1 MSPDWLALNSLSF
14 LDSLVFLATHAWP
27 LFIAAGIAGLVDS
40 IGGGGGL
47 ITMPTLLNLGVP
59 APLLLGSNKCV
70 STIGSL
76 PAVLRYRRAKL
87 LPQLPWAHWIRLF
100 IGAALCATLGAWLS
114 QQKVI
119 LDNLHFMVP
128 ILLFAVMGFMLKRW
142 FWDERQRQ
150 CAANLGPADID
161 AVHPIEVALKR
172 TWARIGI
179 AGIAFYDGI
188 FGPGTGTFF
197 LSLFEVLGL
206 KTISAN
212 AITKIFNLASN
223 VGAIAWFGFNGKVL
237 WPLGFAGAFFYLCG
251 NYIGAGLVLRRGQG
265 LVRIVVL
272 LATSGLLIKHLLR
285 YV

>member
-1 MSPDWLALNSLSF
+1 MAPDWLALESLSF
-14 LDSLVFLATHAWP
+14 LDSLVFLANHAWP
-27 LFIAAGIAGLVDS
+27 LFIAAAIAGLVDS

-47 ITMPTLLNLGVP
+47 ITIPTFLNLSVP
-59 APLLLGSNKCV
+59 APLLLGCNKCV
-70 STIGSL
+70 STLGSL
-76 PAVLRYRRAKL
+76 PAVLRYRRARL
-87 LPQLPWAHWIRLF
+87 LPELPRAHWIRLF
-100 IGAALCATLGAWLS
+100 LGAALCATVGAWLS
-114 QQKVI
+114 QQKAI

-128 ILLFAVMGFMLKRW
+128 ILLFIVMGFMLKRW
-142 FWDERQRQ
+142 FWDERRLKRT
-150 CAANLGPADID
+150 ATLGAADID
-161 AVHPIEVALKR
+161 PVHPIEVALRRPMAR
-172 TWARIGI
+172 TGI

-197 LSLFEVLGL
+197 LSLFESLGL

-223 VGAIAWFGFNGKVL
+223 TGAIVWFGLHGKVI
-237 WPLGFAGAFFYLCG
+237 WPLGLSGAVFYLCG
-251 NYIGAGLVLRRGQG
+251 NCIGAGLVLRRGQG

>member
-1 MSPDWLALNSLSF
+1 MSPDWLALESLSF
-14 LDSLVFLATHAWP
+14 VESLNFLAVHAWP
-27 LFIAAGIAGLVDS
+27 LFVAAAIAGLVDS

-47 ITMPTLLNLGVP
+47 ITIPTFLNLGVP
-59 APLLLGSNKCV
+59 LPLLLGSNKCV
-70 STIGSL
+70 ATLGSL

-87 LPQLPWAHWIRLF
+87 LPDLPRARWVRLF
-100 IGAALCATLGAWLS
+100 LAAALCAAGGAWLS
-114 QQKVI
+114 QQKLV

-128 ILLFAVMGFMLKRW
+128 ILLFIVMGFMLKRW
-142 FWDERQRQ
+142 YWDERRMKRI
-150 CAANLGPADID
+150 ATLGPEDID
-161 AVHPIEVALKR
+161 AAYPIDLALKR
-172 TWARIGI
+172 PMARSGI
-179 AGIAFYDGI
+179 AGIALYDGL

-197 LSLFEVLGL
+197 LTLFESLGL

-223 VGAIAWFGFNGKVL
+223 TGAIIWFGLHGKVI
-237 WPLGFAGAFFYLCG
+237 WPLGLSGAVFYLCG

-265 LVRIVVL
+265 LVRAVVL

>member
-1 MSPDWLALNSLSF
+1 MSPDWLALESLSF
-14 LDSLVFLATHAWP
+14 LDSLRFLALHAWP
-27 LFIAAGIAGLVDS
+27 LFVAAAIAGLVDS

-47 ITMPTLLNLGVP
+47 ITIPTLLNLSVP

-70 STIGSL
+70 STLGSL

-87 LPQLPWAHWIRLF
+87 LPDLPRAHWVRLF
-100 IGAALCATLGAWLS
+100 IGAALFATCGAWLS
-114 QQKVI
+114 QQKLI

-128 ILLFAVMGFMLKRW
+128 FLLFIVMGFMLKRW
-142 FWDERQRQ
+142 YWDERKMKRI
-150 CAANLGPADID
+150 ATLGPEDID
-161 AVHPIEVALKR
+161 PVRPIQLALKR
-172 TWARIGI
+172 PMARTGI
-179 AGIAFYDGI
+179 AGIALYDGL

-197 LSLFEVLGL
+197 LSLFESLGL

-223 VGAIAWFGFNGKVL
+223 VGAIIWFGLHGKL
-237 WPLGFAGAFFYLCG
+237 IWPLGLSGALFYLCG

-265 LVRIVVL
+265 LVRAVVL